1 MLRILIIDDE
11 AHMRDTLAKMLAR
24 HCPQAEVAGEA
35 DGVANGIKAIQ
46 KFNPKLV
53 LLDVQ
58 MADGSGFD
66 LLKELPAID
75 FQVIFITAYDK
86 YALQAFRF
94 SAVDYLLKPVNPE
107 QLTNAIERAE
117 VILQDHFRL
126 QLQAL
131 EENLNSVNRQNKKI
145 ILKTTENIYLLELRN
160 IISCES
166 DNCYTVVNTTEGNR
180 IMISKTLKEFDEMF
194 LGCGFYRIHKS
205 HLINLSH
212 IRRFEKQD
220 GGYVILTNN
229 LKVPVASRKREELM
243 ELFEKLAQ

>member
-1 MLRILIIDDE
+1 MLRILIVDDE

-24 HCPQAEVAGEA
+24 HCPQAEIAGEA
-35 DGVANGIKAIQ
+35 DGVATGVKATQ
-46 KFNPKLV
+46 KLNPNLV

-58 MADGSGFD
+58 MADGTGFD
-66 LLKELPAID
+66 LLKALPAID
-75 FQVIFITAYDK
+75 FQVIFITAYDQ

-107 QLTNAIERAE
+107 HLITAISRAE

-126 QLQAL
+126 QMQAL
-131 EENLNSVNRQNKKI
+131 EENLNAMNHQNKKI
-145 ILKTTENIYLLELRN
+145 ILKTTEKIYLLELKN

-166 DNCYTVVNTTEGNR
+166 DNCYTLVNTTEANR
-180 IMISKTLKEFDEMF
+180 IMISKTLKEFDDM
-194 LGCGFYRIHKS
+194 LSGCGFYRIHKS

-212 IRRFEKQD
+212 IKRFEKQD
-220 GGYVILTNN
+220 GGYVILTND
-229 LKVPVASRKREELM
+229 LKIPVALRKREELM